1 MGLVGGRGECSNRFI
16 VQAYLLASNGVVFV
30 VWAAET
36 IRQTD
41 GCRRF
46 FALAGYSALGACA
59 VTLLAILYFIRHGA
73 VGAMWESA
81 IVYNGAYASL
91 LGWSPAAFL
100 SQVRAFATWWWP
112 LFLTALW
119 FGGIR
124 PRHGWY
130 WWLLL
135 LTSGLV
141 AYKDPNGHYYV
152 MLVPFLASI
161 AARGLE
167 GLGDLLH
174 RWRPISWHP
183 VLTGT
188 WVLLLLLP
196 VVPLMRLSPEDLARR
211 MYGDNPF
218 TESQVAAHALAEV
231 TEPGDMVFV
240 AGSEPQILFYAKRKS
255 MTRFVTV
262 YPLMLDTR
270 YAHSYQS
277 EVMQS
282 LQANPPKAIV
292 LSTHYCSWL
301 MCPNTGPR
309 FTSFLKSFL
318 DQYQVVGHYV
328 WTSPTQGS
336 WQSPYTPPGRG
347 FETLVLFRR
356 RD

>member
-1 MGLVGGRGECSNRFI
+1 MPVI
-16 VQAYLLASNGVVFV
+16 GVVFV

-41 GCRRF
+41 GWRRF
-46 FALAGYSALGACA
+46 FLLAGYASLGACA
-59 VTLLAILYFIRHGA
+59 VAVLAILYFIRQGA
-73 VGAMWESA
+73 VGAMWEST
-81 IVYNGAYASL
+81 IVYNSAYAALS
-91 LGWSPAAFL
+91 GWSPAAFL
-100 SQVRAFATWWWP
+100 LQLRAFATWWWP
-112 LFLTALW
+112 LFLAALW
-119 FGGIR
+119 FAGTR
-124 PRHGWY
+124 PRRGWY

-141 AYKDPNGHYYV
+141 AYKDPNHHYY
-152 MLVPFLASI
+152 MILVPFLALI

-167 GLGDLLH
+167 GLADRLH

-183 VLTGT
+183 VLTGI
-188 WVLLLLLP
+188 WVLLLLVP
-196 VVPLMRLSPEDLARR
+196 VVPLMRLSPEDLANR

-218 TESQVAAHALAEV
+218 TESSVAARALAEV

-255 MTRFVTV
+255 MTRFVIV

-277 EVMQS
+277 EVIQS

-292 LSTHYCSWL
+292 LSTHPCSWL
-301 MCPNTGPR
+301 MHPNTGPR
-309 FTSFLKSFL
+309 FVSFLNSFL
-318 DQYQVVGHYV
+318 VQYQAVGHYV

-336 WQSPYTPPGRG
+336 WQRPYTSTSRG

-356 RD
+356 KE